1 MLNELKEDEH
11 ANMKKRR
18 AGNEIEKMDAKK
30 DMSKDILL
38 EIIVCLIFVN
48 RKTPKIDHLR
58 LLELFVRKFIV
69 ISLSPFRFQRLAL

>member
-18 AGNEIEKMDAKK
+18 PGNEIEKMDAKK
-30 DMSKDILL
+30 DMSKGIVL

-48 RKTPKIDHLR
+48 RNAPKIDHLR
-58 LLELFVRKFIV
+58 LLEPFVRRFIV
-69 ISLSPFRFQRLAL
+69 VSLSF